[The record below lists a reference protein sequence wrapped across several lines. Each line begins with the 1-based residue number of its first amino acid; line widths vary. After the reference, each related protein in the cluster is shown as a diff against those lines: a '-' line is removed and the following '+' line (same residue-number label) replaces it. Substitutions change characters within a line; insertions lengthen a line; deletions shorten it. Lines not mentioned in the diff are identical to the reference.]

1 MDLAKSIALQKQIV
15 ENSKNINQYYTEFN
29 NWVEDMNK
37 KDNILTQI
45 KLKEPKKDPII
56 SSGENEKEK
65 IEKIKN
71 AHLEAQMNK
80 YKRDKNSIKD
90 YYDNWDKV
98 DADAE
103 LVDVDSGISI
113 NSNST
118 SNYVK
123 ELYNEKKK
131 SNAHS
136 NISVSIKN
144 NRDQFKNP
152 NSQVEKLKN
161 EANINFAIQN
171 YNKSIELYTYAMG
184 LMPKDDK
191 SQLTINLYNNRGN
204 CQIKMQN
211 HKMGIQDFSKVLE
224 IDENNIKALYRRGIC
239 YNNTDKYNLAFQDL
253 NKAYR
258 LSKTEKEKEMIKSEM
273 DKTIGNINKLIQK
286 ERGKMLNFSFNENAE
301 YKKLNTIDILSS
313 NQLKDD
319 DNLIIFEKTEEDKNK
334 NNLNKTEEEKNDIK
348 KPIKQYIPSKP
359 IIKKEE
365 IKQFIYDTTMNNI
378 NASSFKYAFRNLGN
392 DIPAKKDYLLK
403 VNPEFFPQIFKT
415 DLDKDTL
422 LDIVK
427 CLKIVENQGQIID
440 YLKGISK
447 ISRIKLIIQ
456 LIPKKQKVELNELFD
471 MLEKGDYGSEVIAI
485 KDFFLN

>member
-1 MDLAKSIALQKQIV
+1 M
-15 ENSKNINQYYTEFN
+15 
-29 NWVEDMNK
+29 
-37 KDNILTQI
+37 
-45 KLKEPKKDPII
+45 
-56 SSGENEKEK
+56 
-65 IEKIKN
+65 
-71 AHLEAQMNK
+71 
-80 YKRDKNSIKD
+80 
-90 YYDNWDKV
+90 
-98 DADAE
+98 
-103 LVDVDSGISI
+103 
-113 NSNST
+113 
-118 SNYVK
+118 
-123 ELYNEKKK
+123 KKK

-136 NISVSIKN
+136 NISFSIKN
-144 NRDQFKNP
+144 SRDQFKNP

-184 LMPKDDK
+184 LMPKGDK

-224 IDENNIKALYRRGIC
+224 IDNNNIKALYRRGIC

-253 NKAYR
+253 NQAFK

-273 DKTIGNINKLIQK
+273 DKTIENINKLIQR
-286 ERGKMLNFSFNENAE
+286 ERGKMLNFSFNENSQ
-301 YKKLNTIDILSS
+301 YTKINTIDILSS
-313 NQLKDD
+313 NQLKDE
-319 DNLIIFEKTEEDKNK
+319 DNLIVFERS
-334 NNLNKTEEEKNDIK
+334 EEEKNNKEKEKKEEEEIK
-348 KPIKQYIPSKP
+348 KPIKNYIPTKP

-422 LDIVK
+422 LDIIK
-427 CLKIVENQGQIID
+427 CLKIVENEGQIID

-456 LIPKKQKVELNELFD
+456 LIPRKQKVELIELFEK
-471 MLEKGDYGSEVIAI
+471 LEKGEYGSEVIAI

>member
-1 MDLAKSIALQKQIV
+1 
-15 ENSKNINQYYTEFN
+15 
-29 NWVEDMNK
+29 
-37 KDNILTQI
+37 
-45 KLKEPKKDPII
+45 
-56 SSGENEKEK
+56 
-65 IEKIKN
+65 
-71 AHLEAQMNK
+71 MNK

-113 NSNST
+113 NSNS
-118 SNYVK
+118 NYVK

-144 NRDQFKNP
+144 SRDQFKNP

-184 LMPKDDK
+184 LMPKGDK

-211 HKMGIQDFSKVLE
+211 HKMGIQDFTKVLE
-224 IDENNIKALYRRGIC
+224 IDNNNIKALYRRGIC

-253 NKAYR
+253 NQAFK

-273 DKTIGNINKLIQK
+273 DKTIENINKLIQR
-286 ERGKMLNFSFNENAE
+286 ERGKMLNFSFNENSQ
-301 YKKLNTIDILSS
+301 YTKINTIDILSS
-313 NQLKDD
+313 NQLKDE
-319 DNLIIFEKTEEDKNK
+319 DNLIVFERP
-334 NNLNKTEEEKNDIK
+334 EEEKNNKEKEKKEEEEIK
-348 KPIKQYIPSKP
+348 KPIKNYIPTKP

-422 LDIVK
+422 LDIIK
-427 CLKIVENQGQIID
+427 CLKIVENEGQIID

-456 LIPKKQKVELNELFD
+456 LIPRKQKVELIELFEK
-471 MLEKGDYGSEVIAI
+471 LEKGEYGSEVIAI

>member
-1 MDLAKSIALQKQIV
+1 MDIAKSIALQRQIV

-29 NWVEDMNK
+29 DWVEDMNK

-56 SSGENEKEK
+56 SSGEDEKEK
-65 IEKIKN
+65 REKIKN

-98 DADAE
+98 DAEAE

-113 NSNST
+113 NST

-184 LMPKDDK
+184 LMPKGDK

-211 HKMGIQDFSKVLE
+211 HKMGIQDFTKVLE
-224 IDENNIKALYRRGIC
+224 IDNNNIKALYRRGIC

-253 NKAYR
+253 NQAFK

-273 DKTIGNINKLIQK
+273 DKTIENINKLIQR
-286 ERGKMLNFSFNENAE
+286 ERGKMLNFSFNENSQ
-301 YKKLNTIDILSS
+301 YTKINTIDILSS
-313 NQLKDD
+313 NQLKDE
-319 DNLIIFEKTEEDKNK
+319 DNLIVFERP
-334 NNLNKTEEEKNDIK
+334 EEEKNNKEKEKKEEEEIK
-348 KPIKQYIPSKP
+348 KPIKNYIPTKP

-422 LDIVK
+422 LDIIK
-427 CLKIVENQGQIID
+427 CLKIVENEGQIID

-456 LIPKKQKVELNELFD
+456 LIPRKQKVELIELFEK
-471 MLEKGDYGSEVIAI
+471 LEKGEYGSEVIAI

>member
-1 MDLAKSIALQKQIV
+1 MDIAKSIALQRQIV

-29 NWVEDMNK
+29 DWVEDMNK

-45 KLKEPKKDPII
+45 KLKDPKKEVIV
-56 SSGENEKEK
+56 SSGEDERERL
-65 IEKIKN
+65 EKIKN
-71 AHLEAQMNK
+71 AHKEAQMNK

-113 NSNST
+113 NSNS
-118 SNYVK
+118 NYVK

-144 NRDQFKNP
+144 SRDQFKNP

-184 LMPKDDK
+184 LMPKGDK

-211 HKMGIQDFSKVLE
+211 HKMGIQDFTKVLE
-224 IDENNIKALYRRGIC
+224 IDNNNIKALYRRGIC

-253 NKAYR
+253 NQAFK

-273 DKTIGNINKLIQK
+273 DKTIENINKLIQR
-286 ERGKMLNFSFNENAE
+286 ERGKMLNFSFNENSQ
-301 YKKLNTIDILSS
+301 YTKINTIDILSS
-313 NQLKDD
+313 NQLKDE
-319 DNLIIFEKTEEDKNK
+319 DNLIVFERP
-334 NNLNKTEEEKNDIK
+334 EEEKNNKEKEKKEEEEIK
-348 KPIKQYIPSKP
+348 KPIKNYIPTKP

-422 LDIVK
+422 LDIIK
-427 CLKIVENQGQIID
+427 CLKIVENEGQIID

-456 LIPKKQKVELNELFD
+456 LIPRKQKVELIELFEK
-471 MLEKGDYGSEVIAI
+471 LEKGEYGSEVIAI

>member
-1 MDLAKSIALQKQIV
+1 MDIAKSIALQRQIV

-29 NWVEDMNK
+29 DWVEDMNK

-45 KLKEPKKDPII
+45 KLKEPKKEVIV
-56 SSGENEKEK
+56 SSGEDEKERL
-65 IEKIKN
+65 EKIKN
-71 AHLEAQMNK
+71 AHKEAQMNK

-113 NSNST
+113 NSNS
-118 SNYVK
+118 NYVK

-144 NRDQFKNP
+144 SRDQFKNP

-184 LMPKDDK
+184 LMPKGDK

-211 HKMGIQDFSKVLE
+211 HKMGIQDFTKVLE
-224 IDENNIKALYRRGIC
+224 IDNNNIKALYRRGIC

-253 NKAYR
+253 NQAFK

-273 DKTIGNINKLIQK
+273 DKTIENINKLIQR
-286 ERGKMLNFSFNENAE
+286 ERGKMLNFSFNENSQ
-301 YKKLNTIDILSS
+301 YTKINTIDILSS
-313 NQLKDD
+313 NQLKDE
-319 DNLIIFEKTEEDKNK
+319 DNLIVFERP
-334 NNLNKTEEEKNDIK
+334 EEEKNNKEKEKKEEEEIK
-348 KPIKQYIPSKP
+348 KPIKNYIPTKP

-422 LDIVK
+422 LDIIK
-427 CLKIVENQGQIID
+427 CLKIVENEGQIID

-456 LIPKKQKVELNELFD
+456 LIPRKQKVELIELFEK
-471 MLEKGDYGSEVIAI
+471 LEKGEYGSEVIAI

>member
-1 MDLAKSIALQKQIV
+1 MDIAKSIALQRQIV

-29 NWVEDMNK
+29 DWVEDMNK

-45 KLKEPKKDPII
+45 KLKEPKKEVIV
-56 SSGENEKEK
+56 SSGEDERERL
-65 IEKIKN
+65 EKIKN
-71 AHLEAQMNK
+71 AHKEAQMNK

-113 NSNST
+113 NSNS
-118 SNYVK
+118 NYVK

-144 NRDQFKNP
+144 SRDQFKNP

-184 LMPKDDK
+184 LMPKGDK

-211 HKMGIQDFSKVLE
+211 HKMGIQDFTKVLE
-224 IDENNIKALYRRGIC
+224 IDNNNIKALYRRGIC
-239 YNNTDKYNLAFQDL
+239 YNNIDKYNLAFQDL
-253 NKAYR
+253 NQAFK

-273 DKTIGNINKLIQK
+273 DKTIENINKLIQR
-286 ERGKMLNFSFNENAE
+286 ERGKMLNFSFNENSQ
-301 YKKLNTIDILSS
+301 YTKINTIDILSS
-313 NQLKDD
+313 NQLKDE
-319 DNLIIFEKTEEDKNK
+319 DNLIVFERP
-334 NNLNKTEEEKNDIK
+334 EEEKNNKEKEKKEEEEIK
-348 KPIKQYIPSKP
+348 KPIKNYIPTKP

-422 LDIVK
+422 LDIIK
-427 CLKIVENQGQIID
+427 CLKIVENEGQIID

-456 LIPKKQKVELNELFD
+456 LIPRKQKVELIELFEK
-471 MLEKGDYGSEVIAI
+471 LEKGEYGSEVIAI

>member
-1 MDLAKSIALQKQIV
+1 MDIAKSIALQRQIV

-29 NWVEDMNK
+29 DWVEDMNK

-45 KLKEPKKDPII
+45 KLKEPKKEVIV
-56 SSGENEKEK
+56 SSGEDERERL
-65 IEKIKN
+65 EKIKN
-71 AHLEAQMNK
+71 AHKEAQMNK

-113 NSNST
+113 NSNS
-118 SNYVK
+118 NYVK

-144 NRDQFKNP
+144 SRDQFKNP

-184 LMPKDDK
+184 LMPKGDK

-211 HKMGIQDFSKVLE
+211 HKMGIQDFTKVLE
-224 IDENNIKALYRRGIC
+224 IDNNNIKALYRRGIC

-253 NKAYR
+253 NQAFK

-273 DKTIGNINKLIQK
+273 DKTIENINKLIQR
-286 ERGKMLNFSFNENAE
+286 ERGKMLNFSFNENSQ
-301 YKKLNTIDILSS
+301 YTKINTIDILSS
-313 NQLKDD
+313 NQLKDE
-319 DNLIIFEKTEEDKNK
+319 DNLIVFERS
-334 NNLNKTEEEKNDIK
+334 EEEKNNKEKEKKEEEEIK
-348 KPIKQYIPSKP
+348 KPIKNYIPTKP

-422 LDIVK
+422 LDIIK
-427 CLKIVENQGQIID
+427 CLKIVENEGQIID

-456 LIPKKQKVELNELFD
+456 LIPRKQKVELIELFEK
-471 MLEKGDYGSEVIAI
+471 LEKGEYGSEVIAI

>member
-1 MDLAKSIALQKQIV
+1 MDIAKSIALQRQIV

-29 NWVEDMNK
+29 DWVEDMNK

-45 KLKEPKKDPII
+45 KLKEPKKEVIV
-56 SSGENEKEK
+56 SSGEDERERL
-65 IEKIKN
+65 EKIKN
-71 AHLEAQMNK
+71 AHKEAQMNK

-113 NSNST
+113 NSNS
-118 SNYVK
+118 NYVK

-144 NRDQFKNP
+144 SRDQFKNP

-184 LMPKDDK
+184 LMPKGDK

-224 IDENNIKALYRRGIC
+224 IDNNNIKALYRRGIC

-253 NKAYR
+253 NQAFK

-273 DKTIGNINKLIQK
+273 DKTIENINKLIQR
-286 ERGKMLNFSFNENAE
+286 ERGKMLNFSFNENSQ
-301 YKKLNTIDILSS
+301 YTKINTIDILSS
-313 NQLKDD
+313 NQLKDE
-319 DNLIIFEKTEEDKNK
+319 DNLIVFERS
-334 NNLNKTEEEKNDIK
+334 EEEKNNKEKEKKEEDPNDIFRDKLIKKYEDIK
-348 KPIKQYIPSKP
+348 KVNKDLEKKINYLKMNSNNKYENYSSIISNIISGGRDNINYNHFHNPNLIKFLFPNLNFEVEDFDNNL
-359 IIKKEE
+359 IKKNSLNLE
-365 IKQFIYDTTMNNI
+365 IKH
-378 NASSFKYAFRNLGN
+378 
-392 DIPAKKDYLLK
+392 
-403 VNPEFFPQIFKT
+403 
-415 DLDKDTL
+415 
-422 LDIVK
+422 
-427 CLKIVENQGQIID
+427 KI
-440 YLKGISK
+440 KS
-447 ISRIKLIIQ
+447 
-456 LIPKKQKVELNELFD
+456 
-471 MLEKGDYGSEVIAI
+471 
-485 KDFFLN
+485 FLNILNTSLEIF

>member
-1 MDLAKSIALQKQIV
+1 MDIAKSIALQRQIV

-29 NWVEDMNK
+29 DWVEDMNK

-45 KLKEPKKDPII
+45 KLKEPKKEVIV
-56 SSGENEKEK
+56 SSGEDERERL
-65 IEKIKN
+65 EKIKN
-71 AHLEAQMNK
+71 AHKEAQMNK

-113 NSNST
+113 NSNS
-118 SNYVK
+118 NYVK

-144 NRDQFKNP
+144 SRDQFKNP

-184 LMPKDDK
+184 LMPKGDK

-211 HKMGIQDFSKVLE
+211 HKMGIQDFTKVLE
-224 IDENNIKALYRRGIC
+224 IDNNNIKALYRRGIC

-253 NKAYR
+253 NQAFK

-273 DKTIGNINKLIQK
+273 DKTIENINKLIQR
-286 ERGKMLNFSFNENAE
+286 ERGKMLNFSFNENSQ
-301 YKKLNTIDILSS
+301 YTKINTIDILSS
-313 NQLKDD
+313 NQLKDE
-319 DNLIIFEKTEEDKNK
+319 DNLIVFERP
-334 NNLNKTEEEKNDIK
+334 EEEKNNKEKEKKEEEEIK
-348 KPIKQYIPSKP
+348 KPIKNYIPTKP

-422 LDIVK
+422 LDIIK
-427 CLKIVENQGQIID
+427 CLKIVENEGQIID

-456 LIPKKQKVELNELFD
+456 LIPRKQKVELIELFEK
-471 MLEKGDYGSEVIAI
+471 LEKGEYGSEVIAI

>member
-1 MDLAKSIALQKQIV
+1 MDIAKSIALQRQIV

-29 NWVEDMNK
+29 DWVEDMNK

-45 KLKEPKKDPII
+45 KLKEPKKEVIV
-56 SSGENEKEK
+56 SSGEDEKERL
-65 IEKIKN
+65 EKIKN
-71 AHLEAQMNK
+71 AHKEAQMNK

-113 NSNST
+113 NSNS
-118 SNYVK
+118 NDVK
-123 ELYNEKKK
+123 ELQNEKKK

-144 NRDQFKNP
+144 SRDQFKNP

-184 LMPKDDK
+184 LMPKGDK

-211 HKMGIQDFSKVLE
+211 HKMGIQDFTKVLE
-224 IDENNIKALYRRGIC
+224 IDNNNIKALYRRGIC

-253 NKAYR
+253 NQAFK

-273 DKTIGNINKLIQK
+273 DKTIENINKLIQR
-286 ERGKMLNFSFNENAE
+286 ERGKMLNFSFNENSQ
-301 YKKLNTIDILSS
+301 YTKINTIDILSS
-313 NQLKDD
+313 NQLKDE
-319 DNLIIFEKTEEDKNK
+319 DNLIVFERP
-334 NNLNKTEEEKNDIK
+334 EEEKNNKEKEKKEEEEIK
-348 KPIKQYIPSKP
+348 KPIKNYIPTKP

-422 LDIVK
+422 LDIIK
-427 CLKIVENQGQIID
+427 CLKIVENEGQIID

-456 LIPKKQKVELNELFD
+456 LIPRKQKVELIELFEK
-471 MLEKGDYGSEVIAI
+471 LEKGEYGSEVIAI

>member
-1 MDLAKSIALQKQIV
+1 MDIAKSIALQRQIV

-29 NWVEDMNK
+29 DWVEDINK

-45 KLKEPKKDPII
+45 KLKEPKKEVIV
-56 SSGENEKEK
+56 SSSEDERERL
-65 IEKIKN
+65 EKIKN
-71 AHLEAQMNK
+71 AHKEAQMNK

-113 NSNST
+113 NSNS
-118 SNYVK
+118 NYVK

-144 NRDQFKNP
+144 SRDQFKNP

-184 LMPKDDK
+184 LMPKGDK

-211 HKMGIQDFSKVLE
+211 HKMGIQDFTKVLE
-224 IDENNIKALYRRGIC
+224 IDNNNIKALYRRGIC

-253 NKAYR
+253 NQAFK

-273 DKTIGNINKLIQK
+273 DKTIENINKLIQR
-286 ERGKMLNFSFNENAE
+286 ERGKMLNFSFNENSQ
-301 YKKLNTIDILSS
+301 YTKINTIDILSS
-313 NQLKDD
+313 NQLKDE
-319 DNLIIFEKTEEDKNK
+319 DNLIVFERP
-334 NNLNKTEEEKNDIK
+334 EEEKNNKEKEKKEEEEIK
-348 KPIKQYIPSKP
+348 KPIKNYIPTKP

-422 LDIVK
+422 LDIIK
-427 CLKIVENQGQIID
+427 CLKIVENEGQIID

-456 LIPKKQKVELNELFD
+456 LIPRKQKVELIELFEK
-471 MLEKGDYGSEVIAI
+471 LEKGEYGSEVIAI